1 MPFLYFVAILT
12 ACCFGFLKGISCYSR
27 RDDNFISNE
36 EKFVWCK
43 QIRNSLFPW
52 PFQNKILWKWQLLN
66 FEIFQSLNFEFLIF
80 NQPNIQW
87 CPWVHITSF
96 LVSPLFWFIGW
107 VVGFPQLIWEYPK
120 NLPPSPSH
128 FWGGWRAGVAS
139 DVGGKRLQT
148 FSGIKIW
155 QWFLQPISFTP
166 NSEITPLCDKKN
178 I

>member
-1 MPFLYFVAILT
+1 MITLFPQ
-12 ACCFGFLKGISCYSR
+12 K
-27 RDDNFISNE
+27 

-43 QIRNSLFPW
+43 QIRNSLSRV
-52 PFQNKILWKWQLLN
+52 PFQNKNFGNGNFSTLN
-66 FEIFQSLNFEFLIF
+66 FSKFQIFHFS

-96 LVSPLFWFIGW
+96 FVSPRFRFIGW

-128 FWGGWRAGVAS
+128 FWGGVACGCCIRRWWKEVP
-139 DVGGKRLQT
+139 DLFRYQ
-148 FSGIKIW
+148 FW

-166 NSEITPLCDKKN
+166 NFEITPLCDKKN